1 MSLIGKTLGV
11 PMHMKH
17 LARVG
22 LSALAISAASGIFAA
37 PAAYADNSTVVFEAL
52 GSGQALTI
60 DTDPAI
66 DRVYNATLPWSR
78 TIQAGPDVTMF
89 QVVVV
94 GNGATPPGCRI
105 SINGHVVAEQP
116 VGGSA
121 HCIFT
126 R

>member
-1 MSLIGKTLGV
+1 
-11 PMHMKH
+11 MKKMCVAQAALSV
-17 LARVG
+17 LAATAV
-22 LSALAISAASGIFAA
+22 SGIFAA
-37 PAAYADNSTVVFEAL
+37 PAAYADNNTVLFEAL

-78 TIQAGPDVTMF
+78 TVEAGPNVTMF

-94 GNGATPPGCRI
+94 GNGSTAPGCRI
-105 SINGHVVAEQP
+105 SIGGHVVAEQP

>member
-1 MSLIGKTLGV
+1 MQKICV
-11 PMHMKH
+11 
-17 LARVG
+17 ARAAF
-22 LSALAISAASGIFAA
+22 SALAVTALSGVFAA
-37 PAAYADNSTVVFEAL
+37 PAAYADNNSVTFEAL

-78 TIQAGPDVTMF
+78 TIEAGPNVTMF

-94 GNGATPPGCRI
+94 GNGTTAPGCRI
-105 SINGHVVAEQP
+105 TIGGHVVAEQP

-121 HCIFT
+121 HCIYT

>member
-1 MSLIGKTLGV
+1 
-11 PMHMKH
+11 MHMKNV
-17 LARVG
+17 ARAG
-22 LSALAISAASGIFAA
+22 IAALAVAAASGVFAA

-60 DTDPAI
+60 DVDPAV
-66 DRVYNATLPWSR
+66 DRVYNATLPWSK

-94 GNGATPPGCRI
+94 GNGSTAPGCRI

-121 HCIFT
+121 HCIYT

>member
-1 MSLIGKTLGV
+1 
-11 PMHMKH
+11 MHAKSI
-17 LARVG
+17 ARVAF
-22 LSALAISAASGIFAA
+22 SALAITALSGIFTA
-37 PAAYADNSTVVFEAL
+37 PSAYADDNTVVFEAL

-78 TIQAGPDVTMF
+78 TVEAGPNVTMF

-94 GNGATPPGCRI
+94 GNGSTNPGCRI
-105 SINGHVVAEQP
+105 SIGGHVVAEQP

-121 HCIFT
+121 HCIYT